1 MSGTKNTYLQTMLD
15 KYKCR
20 VKPSLDSEIFTYFE
34 QAINRRRILDKWFYF
49 YKNNPTQPVI
59 IWKSKHL
66 SNYQLQP
73 GTNRYIGTALRNNNE
88 WIDGVFITDDHITT
102 LKEIEILNLIESID
116 MPTSCPDFYQI
127 TLDNP
132 VHKWGIGD
140 QTLYDPAW
148 IQPVY
153 DWVHNNVKYTWGLK
167 FNKKIYYVNSERRIS
182 SIFKKTKHIVDA
194 NDYPSLQLA
203 VQALFKI
210 II

>member
-1 MSGTKNTYLQTMLD
+1 MLD

-88 WIDGVFITDDHITT
+88 WIDGIFITDDHITT

-203 VQALFKI
+203 VQELFKI
-210 II
+210 IT